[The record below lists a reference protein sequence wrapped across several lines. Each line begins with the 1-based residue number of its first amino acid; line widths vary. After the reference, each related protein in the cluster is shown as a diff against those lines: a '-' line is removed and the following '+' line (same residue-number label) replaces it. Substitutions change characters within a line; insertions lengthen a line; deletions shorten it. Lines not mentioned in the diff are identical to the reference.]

1 MGNAP
6 QSSSICFVIPRYVT
20 FSTGGAEIQVY
31 YLVNEFLNR
40 GWKVE
45 LLCAGKGKDEEIKNS
60 PYYEARI
67 HYHYY
72 SNKIFRFLEF
82 FSVFILLFKTQS
94 DVYYQ
99 RTDFALTAACAFYC
113 RLKKKKM
120 VYAMAHDKDAEKGK
134 YIKEFRQYYY
144 DSKIKLFLRR
154 IDFSLVDKMVE
165 WGKRRADFILAQN
178 IYQKEHFEESFN
190 RTPAVITSSYQNNTS
205 DSIEKENIV
214 LWVANMTSDKQP
226 ELFYQVVNKLK
237 AIKGWRFV
245 MIGRKSKEIIRYENS
260 IIETKG
266 ELSYSDTLEWFKKA
280 KIFINTSSAEGMPN
294 TFIQAWF
301 NKVLVLSLS
310 VDPNFLLKEKQLG
323 YVFNNDID
331 VLVDFLDRF
340 MANDIHKTEVLEK
353 AYSYASE
360 TFDVRRNVDK
370 LITLIEN

>member
-6 QSSSICFVIPRYVT
+6 QSSICFVIPRYVT

-31 YLVNEFLNR
+31 YLVNEFLRR

-45 LLCAGKGKDEEIKNS
+45 VLCAGKGKEEEIKNS
-60 PYYEARI
+60 PYFDARI

-72 SNKIFRFLEF
+72 SYKTFRFLEF
-82 FSVFILLFKTQS
+82 FSALFLLFKTQS
-94 DVYYQ
+94 DIYYQ
-99 RTDFALTAACAFYC
+99 RTDFALTAACAYYC
-113 RLKKKKM
+113 RLRKRKM

-134 YIKEFRQYYY
+134 YIREFKQFTYQ
-144 DSKIKLFLRR
+144 SKFKQILRKLDFL
-154 IDFSLVDKMVE
+154 LVDRMVE
-165 WGKRRADFILAQN
+165 WGKRKANFILAQN
-178 IYQKEHFEESFN
+178 IYQKEQFEDSFY
-190 RTPAVITSSYQNNTS
+190 RTPTIIPSSYQNNIS

-226 ELFYQVVNKLK
+226 ELFYQVVNKLQTT
-237 AIKGWRFV
+237 KGWRFV
-245 MIGRKSKEIIRYENS
+245 MVGKKSKELVRNENS
-260 IIETKG
+260 IVEIKG

-301 NKVLVLSLS
+301 NKVLVLSLK
-310 VDPNFLLKEKQLG
+310 VDPNFLLREKQLG
-323 YVFNNDID
+323 YVFNNEID
-331 VLVDFLDRF
+331 ALVDFLNRLIAYD
-340 MANDIHKTEVLEK
+340 MDIAEILDK

-370 LITLIEN
+370 LITLIQN